1 MSISDDGVRCHFSA
15 LIGVSSSPIC
25 PASRPSPDC
34 GVVASV
40 RAFSYGEL
48 VKTARVRSFVVGG
61 VFRFSGHVMDGVGG
75 RVAVSGGW
83 CRLVVVLAF
92 VGSLIPCPL
101 GRGIICG
108 RLVSSSVCGETVGV
122 SLRFSLSRGP
132 SSCHIVIP
140 VVLAPRPACFAVPC
154 AVSLPSAFS
163 PRSLPPPALL
173 SVFSC
178 GFLSPLSPFL
188 RRAGRG
194 VLCLLVSFV
203 AVLFLSSRFPHS
215 LRSSPCL
222 LVPRWIARVALVSV
236 LVVAVVSVRV
246 SSPLVASSPRS
257 STSVGGAGVGSLFAC
272 LPPFSDAVSPIV
284 RAGGRR
290 AVACLPLG
298 WRTVSSAADCG
309 RRGRWRGSLLA
320 LGWRRAM
327 WCRRRVVFGLW
338 CRCLYI

>member
-1 MSISDDGVRCHFSA
+1 M
-15 LIGVSSSPIC
+15 
-25 PASRPSPDC
+25 
-34 GVVASV
+34 
-40 RAFSYGEL
+40 
-48 VKTARVRSFVVGG
+48 
-61 VFRFSGHVMDGVGG
+61 
-75 RVAVSGGW
+75 
-83 CRLVVVLAF
+83 
-92 VGSLIPCPL
+92 
-101 GRGIICG
+101 
-108 RLVSSSVCGETVGV
+108 
-122 SLRFSLSRGP
+122 
-132 SSCHIVIP
+132 
-140 VVLAPRPACFAVPC
+140 
-154 AVSLPSAFS
+154 
-163 PRSLPPPALL
+163 
-173 SVFSC
+173 FSC

-272 LPPFSDAVSPIV
+272 LPPFSDAVSSIV

-320 LGWRRAM
+320 SDGGGR
-327 WCRRRVVFGLW
+327 CGVVGVL
-338 CRCLYI
+338 CSVCGVVVCIYKSGACSYIMDIVERKRTRKDFDDDERDGSG